1 MFKKLWKNF
10 GVVLSEPSTWRGLV
24 MILTAVGL
32 GLTHEQQE
40 AIVIAG
46 LAVSGLIGVFFKEA
60 GDTQVVHD
68 KISPEPV
75 SEPIPEPVHLD
86 ESSDLSDIIDQGRS

>member
-10 GVVLSEPSTWRGLV
+10 GVTLTEPSTWRGLV

-46 LAVSGLIGVFFKEA
+46 LAISGLIGVFFKED
-60 GDTQVVHD
+60 GDTPIVQD

-75 SEPIPEPVHLD
+75 SEPIHLD